1 MPLKDEINRREFLA
15 PAAAGLA
22 LTIVPRHVLGGP
34 NYVAPSDKITLAYI
48 GCGTQ
53 GTREMLRLV
62 AAPEVQIT
70 AVCDPVKDGTN
81 YVDWD
86 KTGIRDS
93 VRRTLEDPNWG
104 AGVSGIRAGR
114 EMAREIIGTYYAKK
128 RAAENFKGV
137 AAYADFRELLE
148 KEPDLDA
155 VKIMTPDH
163 LHATISIAAMKK
175 HKHVLLH
182 KPLANRVAEVRM
194 VVETARQTGVA
205 THLLAWRA
213 PLTSVRQMILDGA
226 IGNIKEVHNWT
237 DRPFWPHQ
245 LALPTDRPFWPHQLA
260 LPVDRPPVPPD
271 FDWDLWLGPERD
283 RPYHPSYT
291 HAVFRG
297 WYDFGGGSI
306 ADMGNYSLWPIFM
319 ALDLPVPYSVE
330 AQCSSSCEIVGQVS
344 GIKVNDFAFPYAN
357 RVCFQ
362 FREHGRWPAL
372 KLYWYDGG
380 MRPFTPDELLED
392 GKSIP
397 ATGSLFVGDKGVILN
412 NELIPAKKM
421 QEYRTARGIPAP
433 QGGRGGRGGRGGGG
447 GDAEWIAAFRGG
459 PASAG
464 NFSNAANCSE
474 AIALAGAAIRHSRK
488 IFHEDHCA
496 PALLWDREAMQFSNA
511 GEANPYLHRE
521 YRDGWKLTS
530 A

>member
-1 MPLKDEINRREFLA
+1 MVPKDEIKRRECLA

-22 LTIVPRHVLGGP
+22 LTLVPRHVLGGP
-34 NYVAPSDKITLAYI
+34 GYVAPSDKITLAYI

-53 GTREMLRLV
+53 GTREMLRLI
-62 AAPEVQIT
+62 ATPEVQIT

-86 KTGIRDS
+86 KNGIRDS
-93 VRRTLEDPNWG
+93 IRKTLENPNWG
-104 AGVSGIRAGR
+104 AGVTGIRAGR
-114 EMAREIIGTYYAKK
+114 DMAKEIIETYYGKK
-128 RAAENFKGV
+128 RASEDFKGL
-137 AAYADFRELLE
+137 ASYADFRELLE
-148 KEPDLDA
+148 KEKDLDS

-175 HKHVLLH
+175 KKHVLMH

-194 VVETARQTGVA
+194 VVDSARRTGVA

-213 PLTSVRQMILDGA
+213 PLTAVRQMILDGA

-245 LALPTDRPFWPHQLA
+245 LALPTDRPA
-260 LPVDRPPVPPD
+260 VPAN
-271 FDWDLWLGPERD
+271 FDWDLWLGPEQP

-330 AQCSSSCEIVGQVS
+330 AQCSSSCEINDQVS
-344 GIKVNDFAFPYAN
+344 GVKVNDFAFPYAN
-357 RVCFQ
+357 RVCFK
-362 FREHGRWPAL
+362 FAAHGQWPAM

-380 MRPFTPDELLED
+380 MRPFTPDELSEE

-397 ATGSLFVGDKGVILN
+397 ATGSLFIGDKGVILN
-412 NELIPAKKM
+412 NELIPAKRM
-421 QEYRTARGIPAP
+421 TEYRAAKGIPEP
-433 QGGRGGRGGRGGGG
+433 QGGRGGRGGRAGGGG
-447 GDAEWIAAFRGG
+447 GDTEWVTAFKGG

-464 NFSNAANCSE
+464 NFLNAANCSE
-474 AIALAGAAIRHSRK
+474 SIALAGAAIRYSRK
-488 IFHEDHCA
+488 IFGENHCA
-496 PALLWDREAMQFSNA
+496 PALQWDKEAMKFTNA
-511 GEANPYLHRE
+511 SEANQFLERE
-521 YRDGWKLTS
+521 YRDGWKLVS